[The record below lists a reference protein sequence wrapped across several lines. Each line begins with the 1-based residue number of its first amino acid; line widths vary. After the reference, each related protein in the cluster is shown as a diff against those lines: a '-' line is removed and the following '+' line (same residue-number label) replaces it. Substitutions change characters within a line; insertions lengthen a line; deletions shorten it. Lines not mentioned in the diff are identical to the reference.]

1 MTTFVCFSQRGGGS
15 MAWLARFPE
24 DDVGYVLGR
33 MKAEMQV
40 DAARALQCLTSA
52 EGDIGRK
59 YRFVLLMFSHNAN
72 FRTRYV
78 LHPTYETSKG
88 LTVDE
93 IDHMS
98 AKLEHDLYFIT
109 NEGDVKP
116 GEDIDWSAEEE
127 C

>member
-1 MTTFVCFSQRGGGS
+1 

-40 DAARALQCLTSA
+40 DEASALRCLTSA
-52 EGDIGRK
+52 DGDIGRK
-59 YRFVLLMFSHNAN
+59 YRFVLLMYSHNAN

-78 LHPTYETSKG
+78 LQPACDTSKG

-98 AKLEHDLYFIT
+98 KKLEHDLYFIT
-109 NEGDVKP
+109 TEGEVKL

-127 C
+127 EC